1 MFCVLIET
9 FLPLT
14 ASWQPTS
21 VIGWHY
27 GCGTNKTNRPKT
39 MSVDQRY
46 TVLFWYLQVICS
58 DMYETT
64 NKLIMWISFD
74 MHKFWLKQAFQ
85 THWIEWDLN
94 SQTLFFPGNIST
106 TELSNDIITS
116 ITFSSI
122 YCIVLYCIHRCTR
135 Y

>member
-1 MFCVLIET
+1 
-9 FLPLT
+9 
-14 ASWQPTS
+14 
-21 VIGWHY
+21 
-27 GCGTNKTNRPKT
+27 
-39 MSVDQRY
+39 
-46 TVLFWYLQVICS
+46 
-58 DMYETT
+58 
-64 NKLIMWISFD
+64 

-122 YCIVLYCIHRCTR
+122 YCIVLYCIVYTGAPGIKEIHVCSNKR
-135 Y
+135 YVLTKDSSENVALWDILKVSKLTVVYCLFFHE